1 MKLSRKFN
9 SFKLFI
15 CCVAPI
21 LLSSCGFGFLG
32 EKQKK
37 VRVEGER
44 KPIIAKQIKLAPDD
58 SLNEI
63 SIQLPAPKV
72 NANWPQRGGIA
83 THALKHV
90 QLGDAPERVWQSKIG
105 EGGSENIALTAAPIV
120 FNGMVM
126 TLDTAGKVRAFALKT
141 GESRWETNL
150 KPDENAG
157 VFGGG
162 MGSGQNK
169 IFISL
174 GSGELIALNIQNG
187 EELWRVSTRRALR
200 SAPSYADGRIFVTTL
215 DSMTLA
221 FSASTGL
228 SLWSHNGMIANA
240 ALLGAASPAIK
251 NNKVI
256 LAYSSGELYALQT
269 NNGRIFW
276 GDNLSVKR
284 GGSGV
289 ARISHVRGNPVIDEN
304 MVFAT
309 SHSGSFLALE
319 LKTGRRLWQLPIASR
334 VMPWVAG
341 NYLYIVTT
349 GRQVICLTKRDGR
362 VKWITNLPE
371 FSLKDSLPLKREKI
385 VVEYSEPVLAGDR
398 LIIASS
404 IGKIYSV
411 SPYTGQIL
419 GETQVDGNIFIEP
432 VVADK
437 TLLLLDK
444 QGNLT
449 AFR

>member
-1 MKLSRKFN
+1 MKLSRKFS
-9 SFKLFI
+9 SFKLFV

-37 VRVEGER
+37 VRIEGER
-44 KPIIAKQIKLAPDD
+44 KAIIAKQIKLTPDN
-58 SLNEI
+58 SLSEI
-63 SIQLPAPKV
+63 SIQLPVPKF
-72 NANWPQRGGIA
+72 NASWAQRGGIA
-83 THALKHV
+83 THALKHI
-90 QLGDAPERVWQSKIG
+90 QLGDAPEIVWQSKIG
-105 EGGSENIALTAAPIV
+105 EGGSESVALTAAPV
-120 FNGMVM
+120 VLNGMVI
-126 TLDTAGKVRAFALKT
+126 TLDTTGGARAFGLKT
-141 GESRWETNL
+141 GELRWETIL
-150 KPDENAG
+150 KSDENAG
-157 VFGGG
+157 IFGGG
-162 MGSGQNK
+162 LGSGQNK

-187 EELWRVSTRRALR
+187 EELWRVSTGRALR

-215 DSMTLA
+215 DNMTLA
-221 FSASTGL
+221 YSASTGV

-251 NNKVI
+251 NNRVVA
-256 LAYSSGELYALQT
+256 AYSSGELYALQT

-284 GGSGV
+284 GSGGV

-309 SHSGSFLALE
+309 SHSGRLIALD
-319 LKTGRRLWQLPIASR
+319 LKTGRRLWELPIASR

-341 NYLYIVTT
+341 DYLYIVST
-349 GRQVICLTKRDGR
+349 GWQVICVRKRDGR
-362 VKWITNLPE
+362 VKWITNLPQ
-371 FSLKDSLPLKREKI
+371 FSFKDSLPLKKEKL
-385 VVEYSEPVLAGDR
+385 VVEYSEPVLASDR

-404 IGKIYSV
+404 IGKIYSI

-419 GETQVDGNIFIEP
+419 GETQVDGSIFIEP
-432 VVADK
+432 IVVDK

>member
-187 EELWRVSTRRALR
+187 EELWRVSTKRALR

-215 DSMTLA
+215 DNMTLA

-419 GETQVDGNIFIEP
+419 GETQVEGNIFIEP

>member
-1 MKLSRKFN
+1 MKLSRKFS
-9 SFKLFI
+9 SFKLFV

-37 VRVEGER
+37 VRIEGER
-44 KPIIAKQIKLAPDD
+44 KAIIAKQIKLTPDD

-63 SIQLPAPKV
+63 SIQLPVPKE

-105 EGGSENIALTAAPIV
+105 EGGSESIALTAAPIV
-120 FNGMVM
+120 LNGMVM

-141 GESRWETNL
+141 GELRWETIL

-157 VFGGG
+157 IFGGG
-162 MGSGQNK
+162 LGSGQNK

-215 DSMTLA
+215 DNMTLA
-221 FSASTGL
+221 FSASTGV

-240 ALLGAASPAIK
+240 ALLGAASPAIE

-256 LAYSSGELYALQT
+256 LPHIPRVNYMRFRQIT
-269 NNGRIFW
+269 VVFF
-276 GDNLSVKR
+276 
-284 GGSGV
+284 GG
-289 ARISHVRGNPVIDEN
+289 
-304 MVFAT
+304 
-309 SHSGSFLALE
+309 
-319 LKTGRRLWQLPIASR
+319 
-334 VMPWVAG
+334 
-341 NYLYIVTT
+341 
-349 GRQVICLTKRDGR
+349 
-362 VKWITNLPE
+362 
-371 FSLKDSLPLKREKI
+371 
-385 VVEYSEPVLAGDR
+385 
-398 LIIASS
+398 II
-404 IGKIYSV
+404 
-411 SPYTGQIL
+411 
-419 GETQVDGNIFIEP
+419 
-432 VVADK
+432 
-437 TLLLLDK
+437 
-444 QGNLT
+444 
-449 AFR
+449 

>member
-1 MKLSRKFN
+1 M
-9 SFKLFI
+9 
-15 CCVAPI
+15 
-21 LLSSCGFGFLG
+21 G

-44 KPIIAKQIKLAPDD
+44 KAIIAKQTKLAPDD

-63 SIQLPAPKV
+63 IIQLPAPKL

-83 THALKHV
+83 THSLKHV
-90 QLGDAPERVWQSKIG
+90 QLGDAPQRVWQSKIG
-105 EGGSENIALTAAPIV
+105 EGGSASIALTAAPIV
-120 FNGMVM
+120 SNGLVM
-126 TLDTAGKVRAFALKT
+126 TLDTTGKVRAFALKT
-141 GESRWETNL
+141 GELRWETIL
-150 KPDENAG
+150 KLNENAG

-162 MGSGQNK
+162 LGSGQNK
-169 IFISL
+169 IYISL

-187 EELWRVSTRRALR
+187 DELWRVSTGRALR

-215 DSMTLA
+215 DNMTFA
-221 FSASTGL
+221 FSASTGIR
-228 SLWSHNGMIANA
+228 LWSHTGMIANT
-240 ALLGAASPAIK
+240 ALLGAASPAIE

-256 LAYSSGELYALQT
+256 LAYSSGELYALKT

-276 GDNLSVKR
+276 GDNLSVMR
-284 GGSGV
+284 GSSGV
-289 ARISHVRGNPVIDEN
+289 ARISHVRGNPVIDGN

-309 SHSGSFLALE
+309 SHSGRLIALE
-319 LKTGRRLWQLPIASR
+319 LKTGRRLWELPIASR

-341 NYLYIVTT
+341 NYLYIVST
-349 GRQVICLTKRDGR
+349 GRQLICLTKRDGR
-362 VKWITNLPE
+362 VKWITKLPK
-371 FSLKDSLPLKREKI
+371 FSFEDSLPLKKEKI
-385 VVEYSEPVLAGDR
+385 VIEYSEPVLASDR

-411 SPYTGQIL
+411 SPYTGRIL
-419 GETQVDGNIFIEP
+419 GETQLDGSIFIEP

-437 TLLLLDK
+437 TLLLLDN

>member
-1 MKLSRKFN
+1 MSRKFC
-9 SFKLFI
+9 SLKLFVF
-15 CCVAPI
+15 CVVPV
-21 LLSSCGFGFLG
+21 LLSSCGFGFIG

-44 KPIIAKQIKLAPDD
+44 KAIIAKQIKLAPDD

-63 SIQLPAPKV
+63 IIQLPAPKL

-90 QLGDAPERVWQSKIG
+90 QLADAPQRVWQSKIG
-105 EGGSENIALTAAPIV
+105 EGSSASIALTAAPIV
-120 FNGMVM
+120 FNGLVM
-126 TLDTAGKVRAFALKT
+126 TLDTTGKVRAFALKT
-141 GESRWETNL
+141 GELRWEKIL
-150 KPDENAG
+150 KLNENA
-157 VFGGG
+157 VIFGGG
-162 MGSGQNK
+162 LGSGQNK
-169 IFISL
+169 LYISL
-174 GSGELIALNIQNG
+174 GSGELIALDIQNG
-187 EELWRVSTRRALR
+187 EELWRVSTGRALR

-215 DSMTLA
+215 DNMTFA
-221 FSASTGL
+221 FSASTGI
-228 SLWSHNGMIANA
+228 SLWSHTGMIANA
-240 ALLGAASPAIK
+240 ALLGAASPAIE

-276 GDNLSVKR
+276 GDNLSVMR
-284 GGSGV
+284 GSSGV
-289 ARISHVRGNPVIDEN
+289 TRISHVRGNPVIDEN

-309 SHSGSFLALE
+309 SHSGRLIALD
-319 LKTGRRLWQLPIASR
+319 LKTGRRLWELPIASR

-341 NYLYIVTT
+341 NYLYVIST
-349 GRQVICLTKRDGR
+349 GRQLICLTKRDGR
-362 VKWITNLPE
+362 VKWITKLPE
-371 FSLKDSLPLKREKI
+371 FSFKDSLPLKKEKI
-385 VVEYSEPVLAGDR
+385 VIEYSEPVLAGDR

-411 SPYTGQIL
+411 SPYTGRIL
-419 GETQVDGNIFIEP
+419 GETQLDGNIFIEP
-432 VVADK
+432 IVADK

>member
-141 GESRWETNL
+141 GELRWETIL

-215 DSMTLA
+215 DNMTLA

-419 GETQVDGNIFIEP
+419 GETQVEGNIFIEP

>member
-141 GESRWETNL
+141 GELRWETIL
-150 KPDENAG
+150 KPDKNAG

-215 DSMTLA
+215 DNMTLA

-419 GETQVDGNIFIEP
+419 GETQVEGNIFIEP

>member
-1 MKLSRKFN
+1 M
-9 SFKLFI
+9 
-15 CCVAPI
+15 
-21 LLSSCGFGFLG
+21 G

-44 KPIIAKQIKLAPDD
+44 KAIIAKPIKLAPDD

-63 SIQLPAPKV
+63 NIQLPAPKL
-72 NANWPQRGGIA
+72 NANWPQRGGNA

-90 QLGDAPERVWQSKIG
+90 QLGDAPQRVWQSKIG
-105 EGGSENIALTAAPIV
+105 EGGSANIALTAAPIV
-120 FNGMVM
+120 FNGLVM
-126 TLDTAGKVRAFALKT
+126 TLDTTGKVRAFALKT
-141 GESRWETNL
+141 GDLRWETIL
-150 KPDENAG
+150 KLNENAG
-157 VFGGG
+157 IFGGG
-162 MGSGQNK
+162 LGSGQNK
-169 IFISL
+169 IYISL

-187 EELWRVSTRRALR
+187 DELWRVSTGRALR

-215 DSMTLA
+215 DNMTFA
-221 FSASTGL
+221 FSASTGI

-240 ALLGAASPAIK
+240 ALLGAASPAIE

-269 NNGRIFW
+269 NNGRTFW
-276 GDNLSVKR
+276 GDNLSVMR
-284 GGSGV
+284 GSSGV

-309 SHSGSFLALE
+309 SHSGRLMALE
-319 LKTGRRLWQLPIASR
+319 LKTGRRLWELPIASR

-341 NYLYIVTT
+341 NYLYIVST
-349 GRQVICLTKRDGR
+349 GGQLICLTKRDGR
-362 VKWITNLPE
+362 VKWITKLPE
-371 FSLKDSLPLKREKI
+371 FSFKDPLPLKKENKVI
-385 VVEYSEPVLAGDR
+385 EYSEPVLAGDR

-411 SPYTGQIL
+411 SPYTGRIL
-419 GETQVDGNIFIEP
+419 GETQLDGNIFIEP
-432 VVADK
+432 IVADK

>member
-141 GESRWETNL
+141 GELRWETIL
-150 KPDENAG
+150 KPDKNAG

-215 DSMTLA
+215 DNMTLA

-256 LAYSSGELYALQT
+256 LAYSSGELYALQA

-284 GGSGV
+284 AGSGV

-419 GETQVDGNIFIEP
+419 GETQVEGNIFIEP

>member
-1 MKLSRKFN
+1 M
-9 SFKLFI
+9 
-15 CCVAPI
+15 
-21 LLSSCGFGFLG
+21 G

-37 VRVEGER
+37 VKVEGER
-44 KPIIAKQIKLAPDD
+44 KAIIAKPIKLAPDD
-58 SLNEI
+58 SLNKI
-63 SIQLPAPKV
+63 NIQLPAPKL

-90 QLGDAPERVWQSKIG
+90 QLGDAPRRVWQSKIG
-105 EGGSENIALTAAPIV
+105 EGGSANIALTAAPIV
-120 FNGMVM
+120 FNGLVM
-126 TLDTAGKVRAFALKT
+126 TLDTTGKVRAFALKT
-141 GESRWETNL
+141 GDLRWEKIL
-150 KPDENAG
+150 KLNENAG
-157 VFGGG
+157 IFGGG
-162 MGSGQNK
+162 LGSGQNK
-169 IFISL
+169 IYISL

-187 EELWRVSTRRALR
+187 DELWRVSTGRALR

-215 DSMTLA
+215 DNMTLA
-221 FSASTGL
+221 FSASTGI

-240 ALLGAASPAIK
+240 ALLGAASPAIE

-269 NNGRIFW
+269 NNGRTFW
-276 GDNLSVKR
+276 GDNLSVMR
-284 GGSGV
+284 GSSGV

-309 SHSGSFLALE
+309 SHSGRLIALE
-319 LKTGRRLWQLPIASR
+319 LKTGRRLWELPIASR

-341 NYLYIVTT
+341 NFLYIVST
-349 GRQVICLTKRDGR
+349 GRQLICLTKRDGR
-362 VKWITNLPE
+362 VKWITKLPE
-371 FSLKDSLPLKREKI
+371 FSFKDPLPLKKEKI
-385 VVEYSEPVLAGDR
+385 VIEYSEPVLAGDR

-411 SPYTGQIL
+411 SPYTGRIL
-419 GETQVDGNIFIEP
+419 GETQLDGNIFIEP
-432 VVADK
+432 IVADK

>member
-44 KPIIAKQIKLAPDD
+44 IAIIAKQIKLAPDD

-141 GESRWETNL
+141 GELRWETVL
-150 KPDENAG
+150 KPDENTG

-200 SAPSYADGRIFVTTL
+200 SAPSYADGRIFVATL
-215 DSMTLA
+215 DNVTLA
-221 FSASTGL
+221 FSASTGV

-276 GDNLSVKR
+276 GDNLSAKR
-284 GGSGV
+284 GGGGV

-309 SHSGSFLALE
+309 SHSGRLLALE

-334 VMPWVAG
+334 VMPWGAG

-349 GRQVICLTKRDGR
+349 GRQLICLTKRDGR

-371 FSLKDSLPLKREKI
+371 FSLKDSLPLKTEKI

-432 VVADK
+432 IVADK

>member
-1 MKLSRKFN
+1 MSRKFS
-9 SFKLFI
+9 SFNLFV

-21 LLSSCGFGFLG
+21 LLSSCGLGFLG

-37 VRVEGER
+37 VRIEGER
-44 KPIIAKQIKLAPDD
+44 KAIIAKQIKLTPDD

-63 SIQLPAPKV
+63 IIQLPVPKF
-72 NANWPQRGGIA
+72 NASWAQRGGIA
-83 THALKHV
+83 THALKHI
-90 QLGDAPERVWQSKIG
+90 QLGDAPEIVWQSKVG
-105 EGGSENIALTAAPIV
+105 EGGSESIALTAAPV
-120 FNGMVM
+120 VLNGMVI
-126 TLDTAGKVRAFALKT
+126 TLDTTGRARAFGLKT
-141 GESRWETNL
+141 GELRWETTF

-157 VFGGG
+157 IFGGG
-162 MGSGQNK
+162 LGSGQNK

-187 EELWRVSTRRALR
+187 EELWRVSTGRALR

-215 DSMTLA
+215 DNMTLA
-221 FSASTGL
+221 YSASTGV

-251 NNKVI
+251 NNKVVV
-256 LAYSSGELYALQT
+256 AYSSGELYALQT

-284 GGSGV
+284 GSGGV
-289 ARISHVRGNPVIDEN
+289 ARISHVRGNPVIDGN

-309 SHSGSFLALE
+309 SHSGRLIALD
-319 LKTGRRLWQLPIASR
+319 LKTGRRLWELPIASR

-341 NYLYIVTT
+341 NYLYIVST
-349 GRQVICLTKRDGR
+349 GRQLICLTKRDGR

-371 FSLKDSLPLKREKI
+371 FLLKDSLPLKREKI

-411 SPYTGQIL
+411 SPYTGRIL

-432 VVADK
+432 IVADK

>member
-9 SFKLFI
+9 GLKLFV

-37 VRVEGER
+37 VVIEGER
-44 KPIIAKQIKLAPDD
+44 KAIIAKQIKLTPDN
-58 SLNEI
+58 SLDEI
-63 SIQLPAPKV
+63 SIQLPAPKE

-105 EGGSENIALTAAPIV
+105 EGGSESIALTAAPIV
-120 FNGMVM
+120 ANGIVM

-141 GESRWETNL
+141 GELRCETIL
-150 KPDENAG
+150 KPEENAG
-157 VFGGG
+157 IFGGG
-162 MGSGQNK
+162 LGSGQNK

-174 GSGELIALNIQNG
+174 GSGELIALNIQDG
-187 EELWRVSTRRALR
+187 EELWRVSTKRALR

-215 DSMTLA
+215 DNMTLA
-221 FSASTGL
+221 YSASTGV

-251 NNKVI
+251 NNKVVA
-256 LAYSSGELYALQT
+256 AYSSGELYALQT

-284 GGSGV
+284 GSGGV

-309 SHSGSFLALE
+309 SHSGRLIALD
-319 LKTGRRLWQLPIASR
+319 LKTGRRLWELPIASR

-341 NYLYIVTT
+341 DYLYIVST
-349 GRQVICLTKRDGR
+349 GWQVICVKKQDGR
-362 VKWITNLPE
+362 VKWITNLPQ
-371 FSLKDSLPLKREKI
+371 FSFKDSLPLKKEKL
-385 VVEYSEPVLAGDR
+385 VVEYSEPVLASDR

-404 IGKIYSV
+404 IGKIYSI

-419 GETQVDGNIFIEP
+419 GETQVDGSIFIEP
-432 VVADK
+432 IVVDK

>member
-1 MKLSRKFN
+1 M
-9 SFKLFI
+9 
-15 CCVAPI
+15 
-21 LLSSCGFGFLG
+21 G

-44 KPIIAKQIKLAPDD
+44 KAIIAKPRKLARDD

-63 SIQLPAPKV
+63 NIQLPAPKL

-90 QLGDAPERVWQSKIG
+90 QLGDAPQRVWQSKIG
-105 EGGSENIALTAAPIV
+105 EGGSANIALTAAPIV
-120 FNGMVM
+120 FNGLVM
-126 TLDTAGKVRAFALKT
+126 TLDTTGKVRAFALET
-141 GESRWETNL
+141 GELRWETIL
-150 KPDENAG
+150 KPNENAG
-157 VFGGG
+157 IFGGG
-162 MGSGQNK
+162 LGSGQNK
-169 IFISL
+169 IYISL

-187 EELWRVSTRRALR
+187 DELWRVSTGRALR
-200 SAPSYADGRIFVTTL
+200 SAPSYADGRIFVSTL
-215 DSMTLA
+215 DNMTFA
-221 FSASTGL
+221 FSASTGI

-240 ALLGAASPAIK
+240 ALLGAASPAID

-276 GDNLSVKR
+276 GDNLSVMR
-284 GGSGV
+284 GSSGV

-309 SHSGSFLALE
+309 SHSGRLIALE
-319 LKTGRRLWQLPIASR
+319 LKTGRRLWELPIASR

-341 NYLYIVTT
+341 NYLYIVST
-349 GRQVICLTKRDGR
+349 GRQLICLTKRDGR
-362 VKWITNLPE
+362 VKWITKLPE
-371 FSLKDSLPLKREKI
+371 FSFKDPLPLKKEKI
-385 VVEYSEPVLAGDR
+385 VSEYSEPVLAGDR

-419 GETQVDGNIFIEP
+419 GETQLDGNIFIEP
-432 VVADK
+432 IVADK

-449 AFR
+449 ALR

>member
-215 DSMTLA
+215 DNMTLA

-256 LAYSSGELYALQT
+256 LAYSSGELYALQA

-419 GETQVDGNIFIEP
+419 GETQVEGNIFIEP

>member
-215 DSMTLA
+215 DNMTLA

-251 NNKVI
+251 NNTVI

-419 GETQVDGNIFIEP
+419 GETQVEGNIFIEP

>member
-215 DSMTLA
+215 DNMTLA

-276 GDNLSVKR
+276 GDNLSAKR

-419 GETQVDGNIFIEP
+419 GETQVEGNIFIEP

>member
-1 MKLSRKFN
+1 M
-9 SFKLFI
+9 
-15 CCVAPI
+15 
-21 LLSSCGFGFLG
+21 G

-44 KPIIAKQIKLAPDD
+44 KAIIAKPIKLAPDD

-63 SIQLPAPKV
+63 NIQLPAPKL

-90 QLGDAPERVWQSKIG
+90 QLGDAPQRVWQSKIG
-105 EGGSENIALTAAPIV
+105 EGGSANIALTAAPIV
-120 FNGMVM
+120 FNGLVM
-126 TLDTAGKVRAFALKT
+126 TLDTTGKVRAFALKT
-141 GESRWETNL
+141 GDLRWETIL
-150 KPDENAG
+150 KLNENAG
-157 VFGGG
+157 IFGGG
-162 MGSGQNK
+162 LGSGQNK
-169 IFISL
+169 IYISL

-187 EELWRVSTRRALR
+187 DELWRVSTGRALR

-215 DSMTLA
+215 DNMTFA
-221 FSASTGL
+221 FSASTGI

-240 ALLGAASPAIK
+240 ALLGAASPAIE

-276 GDNLSVKR
+276 GDNLSVMR
-284 GGSGV
+284 GSSGV

-309 SHSGSFLALE
+309 SHSGRLIALE
-319 LKTGRRLWQLPIASR
+319 LKTGRRLWELPIASR

-341 NYLYIVTT
+341 NYLYIVST
-349 GRQVICLTKRDGR
+349 GRQLICLTKRDGR
-362 VKWITNLPE
+362 VKWITKLPE
-371 FSLKDSLPLKREKI
+371 FSFKDPLPLKKEKI
-385 VVEYSEPVLAGDR
+385 VIEYSEPVLAGDR

-411 SPYTGQIL
+411 SPYTGRIL
-419 GETQVDGNIFIEP
+419 GETQLDGNIFIEP
-432 VVADK
+432 IVADK

>member
-9 SFKLFI
+9 SFKLFT

-215 DSMTLA
+215 DNMTLA

-256 LAYSSGELYALQT
+256 LAYSSGELYALQA

-284 GGSGV
+284 AGSGV

-419 GETQVDGNIFIEP
+419 GETQVEGNIFIEP

>member
-1 MKLSRKFN
+1 M
-9 SFKLFI
+9 
-15 CCVAPI
+15 
-21 LLSSCGFGFLG
+21 G

-44 KPIIAKQIKLAPDD
+44 KAIIAKQIKLAPDD

-63 SIQLPAPKV
+63 IIQLPAPKL

-83 THALKHV
+83 THSLKHV
-90 QLGDAPERVWQSKIG
+90 RLGDAPQRVWQSKIG
-105 EGGSENIALTAAPIV
+105 EGGSASIALTAAPIV
-120 FNGMVM
+120 LNGLVM
-126 TLDTAGKVRAFALKT
+126 TLDTNGKVRAFALKT
-141 GESRWETNL
+141 GELRWEKTL
-150 KPDENAG
+150 KLNENTG

-162 MGSGQNK
+162 LGSGQNK
-169 IFISL
+169 IYISL

-187 EELWRVSTRRALR
+187 DELWRVSTGRALR

-215 DSMTLA
+215 DNMTFA
-221 FSASTGL
+221 FSASTGM
-228 SLWSHNGMIANA
+228 SLWSHTGMIANA
-240 ALLGAASPAIK
+240 ALLGAASPAIE
-251 NNKVI
+251 NNKVV

-276 GDNLSVKR
+276 GDNLSVMR
-284 GGSGV
+284 RNSGV

-309 SHSGSFLALE
+309 SHSGRLIALE
-319 LKTGRRLWQLPIASR
+319 LKTGRRLWELPIASR

-341 NYLYIVTT
+341 NYLYIVST
-349 GRQVICLTKRDGR
+349 GQQLICLTKRDGR
-362 VKWITNLPE
+362 VKWITKLPK
-371 FSLKDSLPLKREKI
+371 FSLKDSLPLKKEKI
-385 VVEYSEPVLAGDR
+385 VIEYSEPVLAGDR

-411 SPYTGQIL
+411 SPYTGRIL
-419 GETQVDGNIFIEP
+419 GETQLDGSIFIEP
-432 VVADK
+432 IVADK
-437 TLLLLDK
+437 TLLLLDN

>member
-1 MKLSRKFN
+1 LKLSRKFN

-21 LLSSCGFGFLG
+21 LISSCGFGFLG

-44 KPIIAKQIKLAPDD
+44 KAIIAKQIKLAPDD

-141 GESRWETNL
+141 GELRWETIL

-200 SAPSYADGRIFVTTL
+200 SAPSYSDGRIFVTTL
-215 DSMTLA
+215 DNMTLA
-221 FSASTGL
+221 FSASTGV

-309 SHSGSFLALE
+309 SHSGRLLALE

-349 GRQVICLTKRDGR
+349 GRQLICLTKRDGR

-371 FSLKDSLPLKREKI
+371 FSLKDSLPLKTEKI

>member
-1 MKLSRKFN
+1 MSRKFC
-9 SFKLFI
+9 SLKLFVF
-15 CCVAPI
+15 CVVPV
-21 LLSSCGFGFLG
+21 LLSSCGFGFIG

-44 KPIIAKQIKLAPDD
+44 KAIIAKQIKLAPDD

-63 SIQLPAPKV
+63 IIQLPAPKL

-90 QLGDAPERVWQSKIG
+90 QLADAPQRVWQSKIG
-105 EGGSENIALTAAPIV
+105 EGSSASIALTAAPIV
-120 FNGMVM
+120 FNGLVM
-126 TLDTAGKVRAFALKT
+126 TLDTTGKVRAFALKT
-141 GESRWETNL
+141 GELRWEKIL
-150 KPDENAG
+150 KLNENA
-157 VFGGG
+157 VIFGGG
-162 MGSGQNK
+162 LGSGQNK
-169 IFISL
+169 LYISL
-174 GSGELIALNIQNG
+174 GSGELIALDIQNG
-187 EELWRVSTRRALR
+187 EELWRVSTGRALR

-215 DSMTLA
+215 DNMTFA
-221 FSASTGL
+221 FSASTGI
-228 SLWSHNGMIANA
+228 SLWSHTGMIANA
-240 ALLGAASPAIK
+240 ALLGAASPAIE

-276 GDNLSVKR
+276 GDNLSVMR
-284 GGSGV
+284 GSSGV
-289 ARISHVRGNPVIDEN
+289 TRISHVRGNPVIDEN

-309 SHSGSFLALE
+309 SHSGRLIALD
-319 LKTGRRLWQLPIASR
+319 LKTGRRLWELPIASR

-341 NYLYIVTT
+341 NYLYVIST
-349 GRQVICLTKRDGR
+349 GRQLICLTKRDGR
-362 VKWITNLPE
+362 VKWITKLPE
-371 FSLKDSLPLKREKI
+371 FSYKNSLPLKKEKI
-385 VVEYSEPVLAGDR
+385 VIEYSEPVLAGDR

-411 SPYTGQIL
+411 SPYTGRIL
-419 GETQVDGNIFIEP
+419 GETQLDGNIFIEP
-432 VVADK
+432 IVADK

>member
-1 MKLSRKFN
+1 M
-9 SFKLFI
+9 
-15 CCVAPI
+15 
-21 LLSSCGFGFLG
+21 G

-44 KPIIAKQIKLAPDD
+44 KAIIAKPRKLARDD

-63 SIQLPAPKV
+63 NIQLPAPKL

-90 QLGDAPERVWQSKIG
+90 QLGDAPQRVWQSKIG
-105 EGGSENIALTAAPIV
+105 EGGSANIALTAAPIV
-120 FNGMVM
+120 FNGLVM
-126 TLDTAGKVRAFALKT
+126 TLDTTGKVRAFALET
-141 GESRWETNL
+141 GELRWETIL
-150 KPDENAG
+150 KPNENAG
-157 VFGGG
+157 IFGGG
-162 MGSGQNK
+162 LGSGQNK
-169 IFISL
+169 IYISL

-187 EELWRVSTRRALR
+187 DELWRVSTGRALR

-215 DSMTLA
+215 DNMTFA
-221 FSASTGL
+221 FSASTGI

-240 ALLGAASPAIK
+240 ALLGAASPAID

-269 NNGRIFW
+269 KNGRIFW
-276 GDNLSVKR
+276 GDNLSVMR
-284 GGSGV
+284 GSSGV

-309 SHSGSFLALE
+309 SHSGRLIALE
-319 LKTGRRLWQLPIASR
+319 LKTGRRLWELPIASR

-341 NYLYIVTT
+341 NYLYIVST
-349 GRQVICLTKRDGR
+349 GRQLICLTKRDGR
-362 VKWITNLPE
+362 VKWITKLPE
-371 FSLKDSLPLKREKI
+371 FSFKDPLPLKKEKI
-385 VVEYSEPVLAGDR
+385 VSEYSEPVLAGDR

-419 GETQVDGNIFIEP
+419 GETQLDGNIFIEP
-432 VVADK
+432 IVADK

>member
-44 KPIIAKQIKLAPDD
+44 IPIIAKQIKLAPDD

-215 DSMTLA
+215 DNMTLA

-256 LAYSSGELYALQT
+256 LAYSSGELYALQA

-284 GGSGV
+284 AGSGV

-419 GETQVDGNIFIEP
+419 GETQVEGNIFIEP

>member
-215 DSMTLA
+215 DNMTLA

-256 LAYSSGELYALQT
+256 LAYSSGELYALQA

-284 GGSGV
+284 AGSGV

-419 GETQVDGNIFIEP
+419 GETQVEGNIFIEP

>member
-1 MKLSRKFN
+1 M
-9 SFKLFI
+9 
-15 CCVAPI
+15 
-21 LLSSCGFGFLG
+21 G

-44 KPIIAKQIKLAPDD
+44 KAIIAKPIKLAPDD
-58 SLNEI
+58 SLNKI
-63 SIQLPAPKV
+63 NIQLPAPKL

-90 QLGDAPERVWQSKIG
+90 QLGDAPRRVWQSKIG
-105 EGGSENIALTAAPIV
+105 EGGSANIALTAAPIV
-120 FNGMVM
+120 FNGLVM
-126 TLDTAGKVRAFALKT
+126 TLDTTGKVRAFALKT
-141 GESRWETNL
+141 GDLRWEKIL
-150 KPDENAG
+150 KLNENAG
-157 VFGGG
+157 IFGGG
-162 MGSGQNK
+162 LGSGQNK
-169 IFISL
+169 IYISL

-187 EELWRVSTRRALR
+187 DELWRVSTGRALR

-215 DSMTLA
+215 DNMTLA
-221 FSASTGL
+221 FSASTGI

-240 ALLGAASPAIK
+240 ALLGAASPAIE

-276 GDNLSVKR
+276 GDNLSVMR
-284 GGSGV
+284 GSSGV

-309 SHSGSFLALE
+309 SHSGRLIALE
-319 LKTGRRLWQLPIASR
+319 LKTGRRLWELPIASR

-341 NYLYIVTT
+341 NFLYIVST
-349 GRQVICLTKRDGR
+349 GRQLICLTKRDGR
-362 VKWITNLPE
+362 VKWITKLPE
-371 FSLKDSLPLKREKI
+371 FSFKDPLPLKKEKI
-385 VVEYSEPVLAGDR
+385 VIEYSEPVLAGDR

-411 SPYTGQIL
+411 SPYTGRIL
-419 GETQVDGNIFIEP
+419 GETQLDGNIFIEP
-432 VVADK
+432 IVADK

>member
-21 LLSSCGFGFLG
+21 LISSCGFGFLG

-44 KPIIAKQIKLAPDD
+44 KAIIAKQIKLAPDD

-141 GESRWETNL
+141 GELRWETIL

-215 DSMTLA
+215 DNMTLA
-221 FSASTGL
+221 FSASTGV

-284 GGSGV
+284 EGSGV

-309 SHSGSFLALE
+309 SHSGRLLALE
-319 LKTGRRLWQLPIASR
+319 LKTGRRLWQLPIASK

-349 GRQVICLTKRDGR
+349 GRQLICLTKRDGR

-371 FSLKDSLPLKREKI
+371 FSLKDSLPLKTEKI

>member
-9 SFKLFI
+9 SFKLFL

-21 LLSSCGFGFLG
+21 LISSCGFGFLG

-44 KPIIAKQIKLAPDD
+44 KAIIAKQIKLAPDD

-141 GESRWETNL
+141 GELRWETIL

-187 EELWRVSTRRALR
+187 EEVWRVSTRRALR

-215 DSMTLA
+215 DNMTLA
-221 FSASTGL
+221 FSASTGV

-269 NNGRIFW
+269 NNGRILW

-284 GGSGV
+284 EGSGV

-309 SHSGSFLALE
+309 SHSGRLLALE

-349 GRQVICLTKRDGR
+349 GRQLICLTKRDGR

-371 FSLKDSLPLKREKI
+371 FSLKDSLPLKTEKI

>member
-1 MKLSRKFN
+1 MSRKFCG
-9 SFKLFI
+9 FKLFVF
-15 CCVAPI
+15 CVVPI

-44 KPIIAKQIKLAPDD
+44 KAIIAKPIKLAPDD

-63 SIQLPAPKV
+63 NIQLPAPKL

-90 QLGDAPERVWQSKIG
+90 QLGDAPQRVWQSKIG
-105 EGGSENIALTAAPIV
+105 EGGSANIALTAAPIV
-120 FNGMVM
+120 FNGLVM
-126 TLDTAGKVRAFALKT
+126 TLDTTGKVRAFALKT
-141 GESRWETNL
+141 GDLRWETIL
-150 KPDENAG
+150 KLNENAG
-157 VFGGG
+157 IFGGG
-162 MGSGQNK
+162 LGSGQNK
-169 IFISL
+169 IYISL

-187 EELWRVSTRRALR
+187 DELWRVSTGRALR

-215 DSMTLA
+215 DNMTFA
-221 FSASTGL
+221 FSASTGI

-240 ALLGAASPAIK
+240 ALLGAASPAIE

-276 GDNLSVKR
+276 GDNLSVMR
-284 GGSGV
+284 GSSGV

-309 SHSGSFLALE
+309 SHSGRLIALD
-319 LKTGRRLWQLPIASR
+319 LKTGRRLWELPIASR

-341 NYLYIVTT
+341 NYLYIVST
-349 GRQVICLTKRDGR
+349 GRQLICLTKRDGR
-362 VKWITNLPE
+362 VKWITKLPE
-371 FSLKDSLPLKREKI
+371 FSFKDPLPLKKEKI
-385 VVEYSEPVLAGDR
+385 VIEYSEPLLAGDR

-411 SPYTGQIL
+411 SPYTGRIL
-419 GETQVDGNIFIEP
+419 GETQLDGSIFIEP
-432 VVADK
+432 IVADK

>member
-1 MKLSRKFN
+1 M
-9 SFKLFI
+9 
-15 CCVAPI
+15 
-21 LLSSCGFGFLG
+21 G

-44 KPIIAKQIKLAPDD
+44 KAIIAKPRKLARDD

-63 SIQLPAPKV
+63 NIQLPAPKL

-90 QLGDAPERVWQSKIG
+90 QLGDAPQRVWQSKIG
-105 EGGSENIALTAAPIV
+105 EGGSANIALTAAPIV
-120 FNGMVM
+120 FNGLVM
-126 TLDTAGKVRAFALKT
+126 TLDTTGKVRAFALET
-141 GESRWETNL
+141 GELRWETIL
-150 KPDENAG
+150 KPNENAG
-157 VFGGG
+157 IFGGG
-162 MGSGQNK
+162 LGSGQNK
-169 IFISL
+169 IYISL

-187 EELWRVSTRRALR
+187 DELWRVSTGRALR

-215 DSMTLA
+215 DNMTFA
-221 FSASTGL
+221 FSASTGI

-240 ALLGAASPAIK
+240 ALLGAASPAIE

-276 GDNLSVKR
+276 GDNLSVMR
-284 GGSGV
+284 GSSGV

-309 SHSGSFLALE
+309 SHSGRLIALE
-319 LKTGRRLWQLPIASR
+319 LKTGRRLWELPIASR

-341 NYLYIVTT
+341 NYLYIVST
-349 GRQVICLTKRDGR
+349 GRQLICLTKRDGR
-362 VKWITNLPE
+362 VKWITKLPE
-371 FSLKDSLPLKREKI
+371 FSFKDPLPLKKEKI
-385 VVEYSEPVLAGDR
+385 VSEYSEPVLAGDR

-419 GETQVDGNIFIEP
+419 GETQLDGNIFIEP
-432 VVADK
+432 IVADK

>member
-1 MKLSRKFN
+1 MSRKFN

-44 KPIIAKQIKLAPDD
+44 KAIIAKQIKLAPDD

-72 NANWPQRGGIA
+72 NANWPQRGGIS

-105 EGGSENIALTAAPIV
+105 EGGSKNTALTAAPIV

-141 GESRWETNL
+141 GELRWETIL
-150 KPDENAG
+150 KADENAG

-187 EELWRVSTRRALR
+187 KELWRVSTRRALR

-215 DSMTLA
+215 DNMTLA
-221 FSASTGL
+221 LSASTGV

-276 GDNLSVKR
+276 GDNLSAKR
-284 GGSGV
+284 GSGGV

-309 SHSGSFLALE
+309 SHSGRLLALE

-349 GRQVICLTKRDGR
+349 GRQLICLTKRDGR

-371 FSLKDSLPLKREKI
+371 FSLKDSLPLKTEKI

-432 VVADK
+432 IVADK

>member
-1 MKLSRKFN
+1 M
-9 SFKLFI
+9 
-15 CCVAPI
+15 
-21 LLSSCGFGFLG
+21 G

-44 KPIIAKQIKLAPDD
+44 KAIIAKPIKLARDD

-63 SIQLPAPKV
+63 NIQLPAPKL

-90 QLGDAPERVWQSKIG
+90 QLGDAPQRVWQSKIG
-105 EGGSENIALTAAPIV
+105 EGGSANIALTAAPIV
-120 FNGMVM
+120 FNGLVM
-126 TLDTAGKVRAFALKT
+126 TLDTTGKVRAFALET
-141 GESRWETNL
+141 GELRWETIL
-150 KPDENAG
+150 KPNENAG
-157 VFGGG
+157 IFGGG
-162 MGSGQNK
+162 LGSGQNK
-169 IFISL
+169 IYISL

-187 EELWRVSTRRALR
+187 DELWRVSTGRALR

-215 DSMTLA
+215 DNMTFA
-221 FSASTGL
+221 FSASTGI

-240 ALLGAASPAIK
+240 ALLGAASPAID

-276 GDNLSVKR
+276 GDNLSVMR
-284 GGSGV
+284 GSSGV

-309 SHSGSFLALE
+309 SHSGRLIALE
-319 LKTGRRLWQLPIASR
+319 LKTGRRLWELPIASR

-341 NYLYIVTT
+341 NYLYIVST
-349 GRQVICLTKRDGR
+349 GRQLICLTKRDGR
-362 VKWITNLPE
+362 VKWITKLPE
-371 FSLKDSLPLKREKI
+371 FSFKDPLPLKKEKI
-385 VVEYSEPVLAGDR
+385 VSEYSEPVLAGDR

-419 GETQVDGNIFIEP
+419 GETQLDGNIFIEP
-432 VVADK
+432 IVADK